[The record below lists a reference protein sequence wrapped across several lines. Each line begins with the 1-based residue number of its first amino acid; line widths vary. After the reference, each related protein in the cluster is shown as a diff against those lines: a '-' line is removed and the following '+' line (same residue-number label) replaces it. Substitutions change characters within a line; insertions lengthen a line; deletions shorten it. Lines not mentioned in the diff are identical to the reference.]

1 MSRRPTATR
10 VIRTVIG
17 VAGVA
22 AAVATVLVAGRLDV
36 PPIGSAP
43 SSVTVTPVP
52 AAQSRV
58 CGGPLVEVGGDA
70 SAATAVAS
78 LGAPVIA
85 ASDGLDVP
93 ADVSAV
99 AAPDDVAGGS
109 GPSVLTAPPADD
121 ASALAGSQTQSLAG
135 ERLAGF
141 AASSCV
147 EATPES
153 WLVGGSTDVGQTT
166 VVLLTNPSTVEA
178 NVTIEVFGETG
189 PIEAPGASGIVVAPQ
204 SQRIVPLAGIAPNVQ
219 TPALRVTSAG
229 APIAASLQQSA
240 VRAITPEGLDVVGAT
255 TAPGVEHIVPGF
267 TVPAAQPAQGATG
280 YDYRV
285 PGVRVLAPGSF
296 DSEVTITATPVG
308 GTPSEPRIATVPAG
322 SVIEVPLNDLAPGG
336 YSLTITS
343 DVPVVAAAHAA
354 STADGATDFAWFAA
368 AQPLDDGATVAVA
381 GDQGAD
387 AVLYLV
393 NTGPEDRPAT
403 IVGPGGERGFIV
415 PADGSPQR
423 IGGISG
429 ISVLSGVEGLS
440 AAVVYPGET
449 EFASFVLAPP
459 GAASDPVVVRTR

>member
-36 PPIGSAP
+36 PPIGAAP

-52 AAQSRV
+52 ASQSRV
-58 CGGPLVEVGGDA
+58 CAGPLVEIGGDA
-70 SAATAVAS
+70 AAATAVS
-78 LGAPVIA
+78 SVGQPVVTA
-85 ASDGLDVP
+85 GDGLDVS
-93 ADVSAV
+93 AGVSAV
-99 AAPDDVAGGS
+99 AAPDDVAGGA

-121 ASALAGSQTQSLAG
+121 DTALAGSQTQSVAG

-141 AASSCV
+141 AASSCI

-153 WLVGGSTDVGQTT
+153 WLVGGSTDVGQST

-240 VRAITPEGLDVVGAT
+240 IRAITPEGLDVVGAT
-255 TAPGVEHIVPGF
+255 TAPGVEHVVPGF
-267 TVPAAQPAQGATG
+267 TVPSGQPAQGVTG

-285 PGVRVLAPGSF
+285 PGVRVLAPGTF

-308 GTPSEPRIATVPAG
+308 GAASEPRIATVPAG
-322 SVIEVPLNDLAPGG
+322 SVIEVPLDDLAPGA

-354 STADGATDFAWFAA
+354 SSAGGDTDFAWFAA
-368 AQPLDDGATVAVA
+368 AQSLDAGATVAVA
-381 GDQGAD
+381 GATGIG

-393 NTGPEDRPAT
+393 NTGVDDRPVT
-403 IVGPGGERGFIV
+403 IAGTGGERTVVVAAGG
-415 PADGSPQR
+415 APQPVE
-423 IGGISG
+423 
-429 ISVLSGVEGLS
+429 SVEGVSALSGVEGLT
-440 AAVVYPGET
+440 AAVVYPGAT

>member
-17 VAGVA
+17 VVGVA

-36 PPIGSAP
+36 PAIGTDPAG
-43 SSVTVTPVP
+43 VTVTPVA

-58 CGGPLVEVGGDA
+58 CAGPLVEVGGDA
-70 SAATAVAS
+70 AAATAVS
-78 LGAPVIA
+78 SVGPPVVA
-85 ASDGLDVP
+85 AGDGLDVP

-99 AAPDDVAGGS
+99 AAPDDVAGGP

-121 ASALAGSQTQSLAG
+121 GTALAGSQAQSVAG

-153 WLVGGSTDVGQTT
+153 WLVGGSTDVGQST
-166 VVLLTNPSTVEA
+166 VVLLTNPTNVEA
-178 NVTIEVFGETG
+178 NVTIEVFGEAG
-189 PIEAPGASGIVVAPQ
+189 PVDAPGASGIVVAPT

-219 TPALRVTSAG
+219 IPTVHVSSVG

-240 VRAITPEGLDVVGAT
+240 VRAITPEGLDVIGAT
-255 TAPGVEHIVPGF
+255 TAPGVEHVIPGF
-267 TVPAAQPAQGATG
+267 TVPASQPADGATG

-285 PGVRVLAPGSF
+285 PGVRVVAPGTF

-308 GTPSEPRIATVPAG
+308 GTASEPRVATVPAG
-322 SVIEVPLNDLAPGG
+322 SAVEVPLDDLAPGD
-336 YSLTITS
+336 YSLTVTS
-343 DVPVVAAAHAA
+343 DVPVVTAAHAA
-354 STADGATDFAWFAA
+354 TIADGVTDFAWFAA
-368 AQPLDDGATVAVA
+368 AEPLDDGATVAVA
-381 GDQGAD
+381 GDQGAG

-393 NTGPEDRPAT
+393 NTGAEDRPAT
-403 IVGPGGERGFIV
+403 IVGPGGERGFV
-415 PADGSPQR
+415 VAAGGSPKR
-423 IGGISG
+423 IGGIAG

-440 AAVVYPGET
+440 AAVVYPGAS

-459 GAASDPVVVRTR
+459 GAASDPIVVRTR